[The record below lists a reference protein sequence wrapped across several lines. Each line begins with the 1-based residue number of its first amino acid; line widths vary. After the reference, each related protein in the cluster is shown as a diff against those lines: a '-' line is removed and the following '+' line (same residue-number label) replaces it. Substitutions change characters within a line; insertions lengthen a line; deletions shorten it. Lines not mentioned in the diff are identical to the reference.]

1 MPASGLVAGRPP
13 NVRHFA
19 PRATASASKLMG
31 LVTLW
36 DGSENHECAL
46 PLWCQQAHRL
56 AAKIP
61 PPWRTQ
67 LVVMAPKSSAECNAS
82 YVWSN
87 NTARANR
94 AYLDRT
100 PIKGSWS
107 YLKHC
112 TLLKWGVFALSHL
125 DLVLYADVDVDLDP
139 TRFQFHRALLRPE
152 GDPTRFQLHETFVAL
167 FRASIDAFLQS
178 SALIVSEPDHASPIN
193 TGVFLAKPTRWVH
206 AAGLRCLRSCNFSE
220 GTGFDE
226 AGEPQKLFGN
236 QSRRLWQQLEAG
248 TGSPRGSARTALQS
262 TEMWKKN
269 TWSFVA
275 GNLEQ
280 GMFWHLLY
288 HKHGVGTWARPSSR
302 WQADHFWGPGKPWGP
317 RGYAMNTYLK
327 RVELPAAP
335 TTRCQRHLA
344 RRVKKLKDDGKW
356 DAPDGG
362 LGSASPW
369 TPHHQAIAPS
379 NGLASNFR
387 RFGEGHRQGYRTPSQ
402 RSNGA
407 WSWQRPGPGK
417 VGA

>member
-87 NTARANR
+87 DTARANR

-167 FRASIDAFLQS
+167 FRASIGAFLLDLLGLANPNPYPNPSPDPDPDPNPNPNPNPSQTPSYSRALSS
-178 SALIVSEPDHASPIN
+178 SASL
-193 TGVFLAKPTRWVH
+193 
-206 AAGLRCLRSCNFSE
+206 
-220 GTGFDE
+220 
-226 AGEPQKLFGN
+226 
-236 QSRRLWQQLEAG
+236 
-248 TGSPRGSARTALQS
+248 
-262 TEMWKKN
+262 
-269 TWSFVA
+269 
-275 GNLEQ
+275 
-280 GMFWHLLY
+280 
-288 HKHGVGTWARPSSR
+288 
-302 WQADHFWGPGKPWGP
+302 
-317 RGYAMNTYLK
+317 
-327 RVELPAAP
+327 
-335 TTRCQRHLA
+335 TTRA
-344 RRVKKLKDDGKW
+344 RSTRVALTLTLTY
-356 DAPDGG
+356 PY
-362 LGSASPW
+362 PY
-369 TPHHQAIAPS
+369 P
-379 NGLASNFR
+379 
-387 RFGEGHRQGYRTPSQ
+387 
-402 RSNGA
+402 
-407 WSWQRPGPGK
+407 
-417 VGA
+417 